1 MLHDL
6 KLKKSSA
13 ICDNLCSILCID
25 QKYQGHLMLKKLS
38 LILSHFSTSTYFKSI
53 GIKRNK
59 IDLEEY
65 QMEVL
70 QEQDNNEDED
80 DDIEEQES
88 EYEETSGVYDKEGE
102 EESDE

>member
-6 KLKKSSA
+6 KLKKSPA
-13 ICDNLCSILCID
+13 VCDNLCSILCID

-70 QEQDNNEDED
+70 QEQDDDEDEDED

-88 EYEETSGVYDKEGE
+88 EYEETSGVYDE
-102 EESDE
+102 EEEE

>member
-1 MLHDL
+1 
-6 KLKKSSA
+6 
-13 ICDNLCSILCID
+13 
-25 QKYQGHLMLKKLS
+25 MLKKLS
-38 LILSHFSTSTYFKSI
+38 LIFNLFSTSTYFKSI

-70 QEQDNNEDED
+70 QEQDNDEDED

-88 EYEETSGVYDKEGE
+88 EYEETSGVYDEEEE